1 LTSRAADMVELQC
14 SRMADT
20 VNAYNHL
27 GKDVVCRCLAKL
39 SFDLGIRLDPIDHT
53 SAWDFIYS

>member
-1 LTSRAADMVELQC
+1 MVELQC

-39 SFDLGIRLDPIDHT
+39 SFDLGIRSDPVDHT